1 MFMKKELFN
10 LINNLVQLQKNC
22 FALMKPRVDYIIS
35 NNIVDKIEIEHLLD
49 ALLNICYDDESIK
62 YYYKLCDYY
71 DSIDKESSNFYRK
84 ELKKIL

>member
-1 MFMKKELFN
+1 MKKELVN
-10 LINNLVQLQKNC
+10 LIKNLKKVQKDYFNIIKLD
-22 FALMKPRVDYIIS
+22 VDYII
-35 NNIVDKIEIEHLLD
+35 NNKIVDKNMIEHLLD
-49 ALLNICYDDESIK
+49 ALLDICNDDESIK

>member
-1 MFMKKELFN
+1 MKKELVN
-10 LINNLVQLQKNC
+10 LIKNLKKVQKDYFNIIKLD
-22 FALMKPRVDYIIS
+22 VDYII
-35 NNIVDKIEIEHLLD
+35 NNKIVDKNMIEHLLD
-49 ALLNICYDDESIK
+49 ALLDICNDEESIK

>member
-1 MFMKKELFN
+1 MKKELVN
-10 LINNLVQLQKNC
+10 LIKNLKKVQKDYFNIIKLD
-22 FALMKPRVDYIIS
+22 VDYII
-35 NNIVDKIEIEHLLD
+35 NNKIVDKNMIEHLLD
-49 ALLNICYDDESIK
+49 ALLDICNDEENIK

>member
-1 MFMKKELFN
+1 MKKELVN

-35 NNIVDKIEIEHLLD
+35 NNIVDKNEIEHLLD

>member
-1 MFMKKELFN
+1 MKKELVN
-10 LINNLVQLQKNC
+10 LIKNLKKVQKDYFNIIKLD
-22 FALMKPRVDYIIS
+22 VDYII
-35 NNIVDKIEIEHLLD
+35 NNKIVDKNMIEHLLD
-49 ALLNICYDDESIK
+49 ALLDICNDDESAK